1 MLVLCF
7 QLTMDERYYYIDR
20 LKAFLI
26 CFFIF
31 HQTLIAY
38 GGVGLW
44 YYTSVDRFS
53 GMALIAVNT
62 IKTINLSFLASLFFL
77 ISAMFAHESYKRY
90 GFKTFVKKRIMRLG
104 VPLLIYVLVVHPSIV
119 FFVERTHGMTD
130 LGWFS
135 FVLQMLTTRFSFG
148 PFWFIATLL
157 VFELGYALYKLRG
170 PKVESLM
177 TELWQQI
184 AALRTTLF
192 VIGIGLLA
200 FVIRLLSPARATQP
214 GIQWGFYPLYV
225 GMFISGL
232 IAQRN
237 DWIHKLKIGF
247 SIPWLLFAFCCLPL
261 LLASVHFIKDWSVFT
276 GGLNSQSLFYALWEP
291 MLCVGVHF
299 FLMSFFFRYF
309 NKPSERA
316 VQISNLSFL
325 VFFLCPVVIV
335 LFTII
340 FESLA
345 LPLFFK
351 WLFTSVLSAALS
363 YLLAFLLYK
372 IPIMRKI
379 F

>member
-1 MLVLCF
+1 MS
-7 QLTMDERYYYIDR
+7 ERYYYIDR

-31 HQTLIAY
+31 HQSLIAY
-38 GGVGLW
+38 GGIGIW
-44 YYTSVDRFS
+44 YYTSADRFS
-53 GMALIAVNT
+53 GAALIAVNT

-90 GFKTFVKKRIMRLG
+90 GFKTFVKQRIKRLG
-104 VPLLIYVLVVHPSIV
+104 VPMLIYVLFVHPSIV

-130 LGWFS
+130 LGWFQ
-135 FVLQMLTTRFSFG
+135 FVVQQLTTKFSFG
-148 PFWFIATLL
+148 PFWFVATLL
-157 VFELGYALYKLRG
+157 VFELGYALYKHRG

-192 VIGIGLLA
+192 VLGIGILA
-200 FVIRLLSPARATQP
+200 FVIRLISPARATQP

-232 IAQRN
+232 IAERN
-237 DWIHKLKIGF
+237 GWIYKLKISF
-247 SIPWLLFAFCCLPL
+247 SIPWLLFAFICLPL
-261 LLASVHFIKDWSVFT
+261 LLFSVHFIEDWTVFT

-291 MLCVGVHF
+291 MLCVGMNF
-299 FLMSFFFRYF
+299 FLMTFFYRYF
-309 NKPSERA
+309 NQPSQNV
-316 VQISNLSFL
+316 VQLSNISLL
-325 VFFLCPVVIV
+325 VYFLCPVVIV
-335 LFTII
+335 SFTII
-340 FESLA
+340 FE
-345 LPLFFK
+345 PLSIPVFFK
-351 WLFTSVLSAALS
+351 WLFTAILSSAVS

-372 IPIMRKI
+372 IPIVRKM

>member
-1 MLVLCF
+1 MS
-7 QLTMDERYYYIDR
+7 ERYYYIDR

-31 HQTLIAY
+31 HQSLIAY
-38 GGVGLW
+38 GGIGIW
-44 YYTSVDRFS
+44 YYTSADRFS
-53 GMALIAVNT
+53 GAALIAVNT

-90 GFKTFVKKRIMRLG
+90 GFKTFVKQRIKRLG
-104 VPLLIYVLVVHPSIV
+104 VPMFIYVLFVHPSIV

-130 LGWFS
+130 LGWFQ
-135 FVLQMLTTRFSFG
+135 FVVQQLTTKFSFG
-148 PFWFIATLL
+148 PFWFVATLL
-157 VFELGYALYKLRG
+157 VFELGYALYKHRG

-192 VIGIGLLA
+192 VLGIGILA
-200 FVIRLLSPARATQP
+200 FVIRLISPARATQP

-232 IAQRN
+232 IAERN
-237 DWIHKLKIGF
+237 GWIYKLKISF
-247 SIPWLLFAFCCLPL
+247 SIPWLLFAFICLPL
-261 LLASVHFIKDWSVFT
+261 LLFSVHFIEDWTVFT

-291 MLCVGVHF
+291 MLCVGMNF
-299 FLMSFFFRYF
+299 FLMTFFYRYF
-309 NKPSERA
+309 KQPSQNG
-316 VQISNLSFL
+316 VQLSNISLL
-325 VFFLCPVVIV
+325 VYFLCPVVIV
-335 LFTII
+335 SFTII
-340 FESLA
+340 FE
-345 LPLFFK
+345 PLSIPVFFK
-351 WLFTSVLSAALS
+351 WLFTAVLSSAVS

-372 IPIMRKI
+372 IPIVRKM